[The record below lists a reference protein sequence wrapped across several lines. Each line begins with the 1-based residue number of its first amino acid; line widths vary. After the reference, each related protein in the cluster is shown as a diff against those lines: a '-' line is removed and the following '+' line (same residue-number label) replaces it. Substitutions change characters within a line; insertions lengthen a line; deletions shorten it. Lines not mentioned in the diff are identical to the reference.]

1 MFPFISNTKIAFELS
16 YSFPLF
22 LHIYMEIIIQISLHR
37 VHYISLKQLAD
48 PWGGVAQT
56 AVQSAE

>member
-1 MFPFISNTKIAFELS
+1 MFPFISNKKIAFELS
-16 YSFPLF
+16 HSFPLF
-22 LHIYMEIIIQISLHR
+22 LHIYMQIIVQISLHW
-37 VHYISLKQLAD
+37 VHYISLKQLAG